1 MFIIEITK
9 KSGKTCINISLQLV
23 TAMPLS
29 VGHQCTTGWNGG
41 ECRVPCYP
49 GNVTVYS
56 EHCTMYSVPLLYC
69 DLCCAS
75 VAPFLIR

>member
-29 VGHQCTTGWNGG
+29 VGHQVGTEENA
-41 ECRVPCYP
+41 ECRVIL
-49 GNVTVYS
+49 VMLLHTVNI
-56 EHCTMYSVPLLYC
+56 V
-69 DLCCAS
+69 
-75 VAPFLIR
+75 